1 MTDTDRA
8 HRENLRLSQ
17 LEYEQRHV
25 YLYSRP
31 RCLGLVLGNACNI
44 DCIHCYQAKSG
55 ENLLHPPEIGE
66 ALRRELMSFY
76 PYLSTLRI
84 QGGEVFAI
92 RGFRELIDDVAEVVR
107 RPILSIST
115 NGTLIDD
122 AWAERLVRTPF
133 SNVTV
138 SVDGGTRATYNRLR
152 QGADLDRVLANIDR
166 VQRWKAKLESDRP
179 YLDSFFVIMRSNF
192 REVPQY
198 LELMHQHGM
207 IEVALQTME
216 LSRENIAR
224 IPTLEADEAIT
235 DPSEVADLHAMLR
248 AVLPRYQRMFRT
260 VRVSGLQT
268 LFEAH
273 GLSAA
278 FLEEGEKSLYPDSD
292 GLSEGAFELC
302 PNPWT
307 TLFLAENGD
316 AHLCFIS
323 QPIGNLYAAP
333 LSALWNSP
341 RALAKRSD
349 MIAGRYLASGCSQ
362 RYCGW
367 REGKFSL
374 PRGIAPGRQE
384 WSDLVRIQP
393 TSQSALETPG
403 ILALVR
409 RLGAEERR
417 KRCELEVYKRS
428 LEFLLEAGQK
438 HIDHLEAKAEKAV
451 TDFRNI
457 EAEFLKYRAPWLVRA
472 AQRASKVFR
481 GWRRHMRKF
490 LA

>member
-92 RGFRELIDDVAEVVR
+92 RGFRELIADVAEVVR

-248 AVLPRYQRMFRT
+248 DVLPRYQEDLPYRP
-260 VRVSGLQT
+260 
-268 LFEAH
+268 
-273 GLSAA
+273 
-278 FLEEGEKSLYPDSD
+278 GERI
-292 GLSEGAFELC
+292 A
-302 PNPWT
+302 
-307 TLFLAENGD
+307 D
-316 AHLCFIS
+316 A
-323 QPIGNLYAAP
+323 
-333 LSALWNSP
+333 
-341 RALAKRSD
+341 
-349 MIAGRYLASGCSQ
+349 
-362 RYCGW
+362 
-367 REGKFSL
+367 
-374 PRGIAPGRQE
+374 
-384 WSDLVRIQP
+384 V
-393 TSQSALETPG
+393 
-403 ILALVR
+403 
-409 RLGAEERR
+409 
-417 KRCELEVYKRS
+417 
-428 LEFLLEAGQK
+428 
-438 HIDHLEAKAEKAV
+438 
-451 TDFRNI
+451 
-457 EAEFLKYRAPWLVRA
+457 
-472 AQRASKVFR
+472 
-481 GWRRHMRKF
+481 
-490 LA
+490 